1 MIVAD
6 ANLIAYLLIEG
17 TFTPAARAVYERDSV
32 WVVPPLWR
40 SEFLNT
46 LATSIRAG
54 VLTQRGACALWDSGI
69 SMLEGAECE
78 PDAEDVLR
86 LTTHRRVSAYDAQYV
101 VLARMLETVLVT
113 GDRKLARLYPEHVV
127 LIDDFLAQ
135 RPKSKA

>member
-17 TFTPAARAVYERDSV
+17 TFTPAASAVYERDSV

-54 VLTQRGACALWDSGI
+54 VLTQRRACDLWDSGI
-69 SMLEGAECE
+69 RMLGRSECE
-78 PDAEDVLR
+78 PDVEDVLQ

-113 GDRKLARLYPEHVV
+113 ADRKLARLCPDHA
-127 LIDDFLAQ
+127 I
-135 RPKSKA
+135 